1 MDTGEIHWTS
11 VACRLFD
18 AGACRCADY
27 ANRLKKVPDCVKL
40 TPANVRTLSWLP
52 SSCGYRRVAEGRG
65 LAWWH
70 PLVSGRAETVHEAG
84 VSMRGKVSASESDL
98 DAVEDYF
105 DHMLDHEP

>member
-1 MDTGEIHWTS
+1 M
-11 VACRLFD
+11 
-18 AGACRCADY
+18 CA
-27 ANRLKKVPDCVKL
+27 RS
-40 TPANVRTLSWLP
+40 LSWLP